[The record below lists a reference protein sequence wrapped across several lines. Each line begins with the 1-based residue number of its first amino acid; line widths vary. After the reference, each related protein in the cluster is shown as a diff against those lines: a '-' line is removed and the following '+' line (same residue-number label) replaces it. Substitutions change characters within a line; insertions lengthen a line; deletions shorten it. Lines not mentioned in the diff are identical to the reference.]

1 MDEVNIPRKLVARFK
16 KEEDQQSWNR
26 GKEGTQAKKAT
37 YVNLDDY
44 KKYSPETI
52 KRWLKL
58 YDVTAFEMIN
68 GKWEQFGHEK

>member
-1 MDEVNIPRKLVARFK
+1 MTTPYKIVAHFRSSDLQK
-16 KEEDQQSWNR
+16 SWSR

-37 YVNLDDY
+37 YVNYDDY

-68 GKWEQFGHEK
+68 GKWEQFNYE